1 MFRVG
6 EIVFHREYEVR
17 GVVLGWD
24 REARAPLSWLRQ
36 VYSEDQTSLYID
48 PHYTVICDTNQ
59 VTRSDGNMMEELLTR
74 PSYSRD
80 VLKACLY
87 VTHPPTNLPP
97 TIS

>member
-1 MFRVG
+1 MG

-36 VYSEDQTSLYID
+36 VYGPEQTSLYTD

-59 VTRSDGNMMEELLTR
+59 VGLHIL
-74 PSYSRD
+74 
-80 VLKACLY
+80 
-87 VTHPPTNLPP
+87 NLRNSSGLGF
-97 TIS
+97 IFIL

>member
-24 REARAPLSWLRQ
+24 SEAKAPLTWLRQ

-59 VTRSDGNMMEELLTR
+59 VTIISDLDHYIAIFYHSDGGRSKSGSLLCSIF
-74 PSYSRD
+74 PGQ
-80 VLKACLY
+80 
-87 VTHPPTNLPP
+87 
-97 TIS
+97 